1 MPEEEEKKK
10 RIKAVVEEE
19 VAQEKKEEPVPQD
32 VNVEPQVKPEETKED
47 EEEVPEEPRN
57 KASLILIVILVA
69 LFVALASGAIFVY
82 FNGVSIN
89 IPPRQTRTVDTGL
102 EETPLPSALPTPESS
117 EIDLGKL
124 KMKVLNGSGRAGVA
138 GTLKE
143 IVEKA
148 GFTVASTGNAQ
159 SFDFTNTLYQ
169 SKESVSREAIAK
181 LKAALEK
188 NYTVKLG
195 DPLDESEDFDIVITV
210 GKN

>member
-1 MPEEEEKKK
+1 MPEEEEKTK

-19 VAQEKKEEPVPQD
+19 IVQEKKEEPQAR
-32 VNVEPQVKPEETKED
+32 PEEIK
-47 EEEVPEEPRN
+47 EEEEEGEEEPHN
-57 KASLILIVILVA
+57 KYSLILIAILVA
-69 LFVALASGAIFVY
+69 LFVALVSGAIFVY

-89 IPPRQTRTVDTGL
+89 IPPRQARTVETGL
-102 EETPLPSALPTPESS
+102 EETPEPSVFPTPESS
-117 EIDLGKL
+117 EVDLSIL
-124 KMKVLNGSGRAGVA
+124 KIKVLNGSGKAGGA
-138 GTLKE
+138 GTLTQ

-148 GFTVASTGNAQ
+148 GFTVASTGNAK
-159 SFDFTNTLYQ
+159 SFDFTNTVYQ
-169 SKESVSREAIAK
+169 LKESVSREATAK